1 MAASNSKVKEAL
13 EELQTANR
21 LLAHEQVLDGFGHI
35 SIRHPERPDR
45 FFLSR
50 SRSPELITVD
60 DLMEFDLDCKPIDQR
75 GRAMYG
81 ERPIHGAIYKTRSD
95 VNAVIHHHAPP
106 VLPFTFTKEKLRP
119 VFHMG
124 GVMGR
129 EVPSWDIRTKFG
141 DTDLLVVTMDQ
152 GLDMARALGKAR
164 VLLMRRHG
172 CTVVGTS
179 LKQAVFTAVYTVD
192 NAKLQLAG
200 RQFGELEY
208 LSDGEIDESG
218 GLLTMPIAMDRAWEY
233 WCRRCGA
240 LPPE

>member
-1 MAASNSKVKEAL
+1 MNTSNSRLNEAL
-13 EELQTANR
+13 EDLVSANR
-21 LLAHEQVLDGFGHI
+21 ILAHEQVIDGFGHI

-50 SRSPELITVD
+50 SRSPELVTLD

-81 ERPIHGAIYKTRSD
+81 ERPIHGAIYKVRPD
-95 VNAVIHHHAPP
+95 VNAVIHHHAHPI
-106 VLPFTFTKEKLRP
+106 LAFTFSHEKLRP

-129 EVPSWDIRTKFG
+129 EVPSWDIRTRFG

-152 GLDMARALGKAR
+152 GIDMARALGNNR
-164 VLLMRRHG
+164 MVLMRRHG
-172 CTVVGTS
+172 CTIAANT
-179 LKQAVFTAVYTVD
+179 LRQAVFIAVYSTD
-192 NAKLQLAG
+192 NAKLQLAA
-200 RQFGELEY
+200 RGELEY
-208 LSDGEIDESG
+208 LSDGEIDATG

-233 WCRRCGA
+233 WARRCGQLTA
-240 LPPE
+240 E